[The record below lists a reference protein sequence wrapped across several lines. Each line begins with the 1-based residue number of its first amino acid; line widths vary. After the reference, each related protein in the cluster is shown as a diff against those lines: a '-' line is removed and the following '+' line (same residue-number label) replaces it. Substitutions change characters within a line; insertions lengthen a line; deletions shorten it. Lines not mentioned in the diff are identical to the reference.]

1 MDWLF
6 LIGDKIMK
14 DLTKKRLGDLL
25 VETGKIS
32 KDQLEHVLKNQRT
45 SGKRIGQL
53 LIEENIIIED
63 DILNVLEFQ
72 LGIQRVYIDAITVD
86 LDAVKSI
93 PESLASRYNLIPIGY
108 ENNTIKVVMS
118 DPLNIFAIDDVKIAS
133 GYEVDMLIASSQEI
147 SRAIDKYYS
156 SQFVQKAADDLSKAQ
171 GAKAVEENKEIDD
184 IKNAPAVRLADSIIK
199 NAVKARASDIHI
211 EPFEKYIKI
220 RFRVDGELQ
229 EILKSPKE
237 TAAALVT
244 RIKIMANLNIAEK
257 RLPQDGRILTN
268 VDGKDFDLRVSVL
281 PTVYGEKIV
290 IRVLNRGNFLISKQ
304 DLGIVDDDL
313 EKLERIIK
321 SPYGILLVTGP
332 TGSGKSTT
340 LYTMLNDLNSSN
352 TNIITVEDPVEYLM
366 EGINQVSVNPKA
378 GLTFASGLR
387 AILRQD
393 PDIVMIGE
401 IRDSETAEIAVRAAI
416 TGHLVLSTIHTNDAA
431 SAVIRLADM
440 GIEPYLVS
448 TSIAGVISQRLV
460 RKICPYCKEAYEAS
474 DYEKTLL
481 GEDNSKHITI
491 YNGKGCALC
500 GNSGYAGRQGVYEIM
515 EITREHREYI
525 VRNKTTDEIRDLSL
539 KSGMKTIKMSC
550 KNLVLKGI
558 TTLDELVK
566 IAYLKE

>member
-1 MDWLF
+1 MR
-6 LIGDKIMK
+6 

-25 VETGKIS
+25 VEAGKIS
-32 KDQLEHVLKNQRT
+32 KDQLEHVLKSQRT

-53 LIEENIIIED
+53 LIEENIITED
-63 DILNVLEFQ
+63 DILNVLEVQ
-72 LGIQRVYIDAITVD
+72 LGIQRVYVDSITVD

-93 PESLASRYNLIPIGY
+93 PESLASRYNLIPVGY

-118 DPLNIFAIDDVKIAS
+118 DPLNIFALDDVKIAS
-133 GYEVDMLIASSQEI
+133 GYEVDMLIASSEEI

-156 SQFVQKAADDLSKAQ
+156 GQFVQKAADDLSKAQ
-171 GAKAVEENKEIDD
+171 GAKAAEENKEIDD

-229 EILKSPKE
+229 EILKSPKD

-257 RLPQDGRILTN
+257 RLPQDGRRLTN
-268 VDGKDFDLRVSVL
+268 VDDKDFDLRVSVL

-290 IRVLNRGNFLISKQ
+290 IRVLNRGSFLISKQ

-313 EKLERIIK
+313 EKLERIVK
-321 SPYGILLVTGP
+321 SPYGIILVTGP

-340 LYTMLNDLNSSN
+340 LYTMLNDLNNSS

-387 AILRQD
+387 SILRQD

-431 SAVIRLADM
+431 SAVIRLTDM

-448 TSIAGVISQRLV
+448 TSIAGVVSQRLV
-460 RKICPYCKEAYEAS
+460 RKICPYCKKDYKAT
-474 DYEKTLL
+474 DYEKKLL
-481 GEDNSKHITI
+481 GEDYSKHITL
-491 YNGKGCALC
+491 YRGKGCALC
-500 GNSGYAGRQGVYEIM
+500 GSSGYIGRQGVYEIM

-539 KSGMKTIKMSC
+539 KTGMETIKMSC
-550 KNLVLKGI
+550 KKLVLKGI